1 MVIHFNLLKSSSGTL
16 VYPVI
21 DSADSVCFMLEGT
34 LGFSLCTLTSFSG
47 FCAGL
52 TQALLRTSM
61 AATGFSYTI
70 LEVDIV

>member
-1 MVIHFNLLKSSSGTL
+1 
-16 VYPVI
+16 
-21 DSADSVCFMLEGT
+21 
-34 LGFSLCTLTSFSG
+34 
-47 FCAGL
+47 L